1 MLIGSRLQLHCRYKL
16 DGIKHER
23 GGRMLEIKNLN
34 KKYKHQTILSNFS
47 MKRDSNGIIFFL
59 GKNGAGKT
67 TFFNCIMGFE
77 DFQGEIV
84 KPERIATVLDESY
97 LYDNLNGINNIFLL
111 IGRNL
116 LQEEKTF
123 LQEYIDGN
131 VLKRKVR
138 SYSLGQ
144 KKILSILIAL
154 FTRPE
159 LLILDE
165 VSNGLDYETGKLIKS
180 LLLSCKNEMLILVCG
195 HQFEFYNRILDE
207 VFVINDTELVQV
219 DRDEFTDLEQVYEKY
234 VG

>member
-1 MLIGSRLQLHCRYKL
+1 
-16 DGIKHER
+16 
-23 GGRMLEIKNLN
+23 MLEIKNLN

>member
-1 MLIGSRLQLHCRYKL
+1 MGL
-16 DGIKHER
+16 
-23 GGRMLEIKNLN
+23 
-34 KKYKHQTILSNFS
+34 F
-47 MKRDSNGIIFFL
+47 FFL

-97 LYDNLNGINNIFLL
+97 LYDNLNGIDNIFLL

-116 LQEEKTF
+116 LQEEKAF

-159 LLILDE
+159 MLILDE
-165 VSNGLDYETGKLIKS
+165 VSNGLDHETGKLIKS
-180 LLLSCKNEMLILVCG
+180 LMLSCKNEMLILVCG

-219 DRDEFTDLEQVYEKY
+219 DRNEFTDLEQVYEKY